1 MRKKILLEEGCRWRV
16 LGLIFMVTIG
26 LHSPRASG
34 QDSAFTY
41 QGHLRRSGS
50 PANGNFD
57 MQFRL
62 WNADGIEGIGAPVSP
77 SVTRPVTVS
86 NGLFTTQ
93 LEFGSAPFTGA
104 LLWMELGVRTNGAST
119 FTPLAPRQ
127 PVTATP
133 YAVRAA
139 FYGGPISDAQLPET
153 VARLDQPWQFT
164 NTASLAHPS
173 NTLAGIFTGT
183 GTFIGGASIGPNGTV
198 LKQMFHGTALVGDS
212 TGGVKTVSIP
222 FPAAFTAAPRVMA
235 MARGNSSEVFG
246 LTTRS
251 ISPTQFEVNV
261 IRLDAPG
268 AAWNA
273 LLLDW
278 MAWE

>member
-1 MRKKILLEEGCRWRV
+1 MIAV
-16 LGLIFMVTIG
+16 GLYA
-26 LHSPRASG
+26 PRSFG

-41 QGHLRRSGS
+41 QGQLRRAGN

-62 WNADGIEGIGAPVSP
+62 WNADGIEGIGAPVSTAI
-77 SVTRPVTVS
+77 TRTVAVS
-86 NGLFTTQ
+86 NGLFSTS
-93 LEFGSAPFTGA
+93 LDFGSTPFTGA
-104 LLWMELGVRTNGAST
+104 LLWMEMGVRTNGTGA

-153 VARLDQPWQFT
+153 VARLDQPWQST
-164 NTASLAHPS
+164 NTVSLSHPS
-173 NTLAGIFTGT
+173 NTLAGTFTGT
-183 GTFIGGASIGPNGTV
+183 GTFIGGASVGAAGTA
-198 LKQMFHGTALVGDS
+198 LKQVLHGTALVGDS

-222 FPAAFTAAPRVMA
+222 FPTAFTAPPRVVA
-235 MARGNSSEVFG
+235 MARGATSTEVFG

-251 ISPTQFEVNV
+251 ISLTQFEVNV
-261 IRLDAPG
+261 LRLDAPG
-268 AAWNA
+268 AAWNG
-273 LLLDW
+273 LQLDW